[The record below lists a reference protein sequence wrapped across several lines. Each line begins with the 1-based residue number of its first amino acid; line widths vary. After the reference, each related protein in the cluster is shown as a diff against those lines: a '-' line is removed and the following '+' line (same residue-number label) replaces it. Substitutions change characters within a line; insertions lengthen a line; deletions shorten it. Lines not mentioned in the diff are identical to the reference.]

1 MAEKKEAKV
10 RGECAAPGAIEN
22 ARFIPIDIDYR
33 SQTGEGVRWTS
44 GPAPILV
51 LGEWRHWNCAT
62 RRRGRRGAAVIAS
75 ARGGLSAICFSRPS
89 ERTACTELHSGRRS
103 LRACIAPRGILS
115 RVWGANR
122 QPTQGAYFKGKR
134 GIVFQKREGGKEP
147 PARCY
152 FWGAC
157 FRCCTVRLALLLVTS
172 SFPAAARLVP
182 LSRKSC
188 CSPSHAQSEAN
199 CSPREGSRCFHCLP
213 RPRQGCL
220 VCTASSGDLG
230 WADHSRILSSMTF
243 REICVICSRSCY
255 GR

>member
-134 GIVFQKREGGKEP
+134 GIVFQKREGGKS
-147 PARCY
+147 R
-152 FWGAC
+152 
-157 FRCCTVRLALLLVTS
+157 RLAVIS
-172 SFPAAARLVP
+172 GVPASAAAPCVWL
-182 LSRKSC
+182 C
-188 CSPSHAQSEAN
+188 CSLQARFQQRRGSSLYHAKAVVL
-199 CSPREGSRCFHCLP
+199 LP
-213 RPRQGCL
+213 TPKVRQIAARGKGLGVFTVYLARVKAVSC
-220 VCTASSGDLG
+220 VRHQVETSGG
-230 WADHSRILSSMTF
+230 RIIPVYIVQHDVS
-243 REICVICSRSCY
+243 
-255 GR
+255 